1 MAYYDNILNLISL
14 VLALSILF
22 IILFGCQFQKYRYIE
37 KFTDATEPA
46 TKTTPPTTEPATP
59 PTTEPATKT
68 TPPTT
73 EPATPPA
80 TEPATKTETATC
92 GSVTS
97 LKPFEV
103 DLIKKINTNELS
115 TDDIQKMIDSGTF
128 TRENLDNMIAYI
140 QQCNKNMK

>member
-46 TKTTPPTTEPATP
+46 TH
-59 PTTEPATKT
+59 
-68 TPPTT
+68 
-73 EPATPPA
+73 PPA

-103 DLIKKINTNELS
+103 DLIKKINLKQKNLLFS
-115 TDDIQKMIDSGTF
+115 KDDYWQI
-128 TRENLDNMIAYI
+128 
-140 QQCNKNMK
+140 